1 MTSRARSR
9 STPTAR
15 RSTRTLNRTLA
26 RNSIEIGLLSAIF
39 SVALALPV
47 AYWLRY
53 ATGRW
58 RMVVLFL
65 ITASMF
71 ASYLVRI
78 YAWRTMLGEHGVV
91 NSALESLGI
100 IDQPLGFLIFN
111 RFAVT
116 VALVHIF
123 LPYAVLVLFAG
134 FQPIRPGLLEA
145 AQDLGAGAVPA
156 LAAGDPAAR
165 RGAGAERV
173 PVRVRAL
180 GLRLRHAAVRRR
192 LERRDARRAGA
203 GQLHDRRQL
212 PAGRRHVA
220 AHAGGV
226 RRRST
231 SRSGSACGS
240 RSSTG
245 CASRDRALP
254 RRARD
259 HDRGPAVPVRAAGR
273 RGAVLVPQ
281 DGLAVAPVHGLLA
294 ALVPLRAL
302 RPGLPLGAREQPV
315 RGRLDRGH
323 HAAAGHARLVRDRAH
338 RARGCAARSRCS
350 SSCPSRCPACSSASR
365 CSCSSCA

>member
-1 MTSRARSR
+1 MSAAENEATQAARARGLQLGPVLL
-9 STPTAR
+9 TLPATAAMLVFFVAPIAIFVVYSFLTAELYDVAR
-15 RSTRTLNRTLA
+15 PFTLDAYSAALNSDLNRTLA

-145 AQDLGAGAVPA
+145 AQDLGAGAYVRWRRVILPLVAAPA
-156 LAAGDPAAR
+156 LSAFLFVFVLSASDYVTPQFVGGSSGVMLGVQVQANFTTVGNYPLGAATSLLMLAAFVTLYFAIR
-165 RGAGAERV
+165 F
-173 PVRVRAL
+173 
-180 GLRLRHAAVRRR
+180 GLRLAK
-192 LERRDARRAGA
+192 
-203 GQLHDRRQL
+203 
-212 PAGRRHVA
+212 
-220 AHAGGV
+220 
-226 RRRST
+226 
-231 SRSGSACGS
+231 
-240 RSSTG
+240 
-245 CASRDRALP
+245 
-254 RRARD
+254 
-259 HDRGPAVPVRAAGR
+259 
-273 RGAVLVPQ
+273 
-281 DGLAVAPVHGLLA
+281 
-294 ALVPLRAL
+294 
-302 RPGLPLGAREQPV
+302 
-315 RGRLDRGH
+315 LDR
-323 HAAAGHARLVRDRAH
+323 VRF
-338 RARGCAARSRCS
+338 S
-350 SSCPSRCPACSSASR
+350 
-365 CSCSSCA
+365 

>member
-1 MTSRARSR
+1 MSAAENDATQAARARGLQLGPVLL
-9 STPTAR
+9 TLPATAAMLVFFVAPIAIFVVYSFLTAELYDVAR
-15 RSTRTLNRTLA
+15 PFTLDAYSAALNSQLNRTLA

-145 AQDLGAGAVPA
+145 AQDLGAGSYLRWRRAQDRKVRA
-156 LAAGDPAAR
+156 CCRVLGPAAN
-165 RGAGAERV
+165 
-173 PVRVRAL
+173 
-180 GLRLRHAAVRRR
+180 
-192 LERRDARRAGA
+192 
-203 GQLHDRRQL
+203 QL
-212 PAGRRHVA
+212 
-220 AHAGGV
+220 
-226 RRRST
+226 
-231 SRSGSACGS
+231 SRSCW
-240 RSSTG
+240 
-245 CASRDRALP
+245 
-254 RRARD
+254 
-259 HDRGPAVPVRAAGR
+259 
-273 RGAVLVPQ
+273 
-281 DGLAVAPVHGLLA
+281 VH
-294 ALVPLRAL
+294 
-302 RPGLPLGAREQPV
+302 
-315 RGRLDRGH
+315 
-323 HAAAGHARLVRDRAH
+323 
-338 RARGCAARSRCS
+338 S
-350 SSCPSRCPACSSASR
+350 PS
-365 CSCSSCA
+365 

>member
-1 MTSRARSR
+1 MSAAENEATQAARARGLQLGPVLL
-9 STPTAR
+9 TLPATAAMLVFFVAPIAIFVVYSFLTAELYDVAR
-15 RSTRTLNRTLA
+15 PFTLDAYSAALNSDLNRTLA

-111 RFAVT
+111 RFAET

-145 AQDLGAGAVPA
+145 AQDLGAGAYVRWRRVILPLVAAPA
-156 LAAGDPAAR
+156 LSAFLFVFVLSASDYVTPQFVGGSSGVMLGVQVQANFTTVGNYPLGAATSLLMLAAFVTLYFAIR
-165 RGAGAERV
+165 F
-173 PVRVRAL
+173 
-180 GLRLRHAAVRRR
+180 GLRLAK
-192 LERRDARRAGA
+192 
-203 GQLHDRRQL
+203 
-212 PAGRRHVA
+212 
-220 AHAGGV
+220 
-226 RRRST
+226 
-231 SRSGSACGS
+231 
-240 RSSTG
+240 
-245 CASRDRALP
+245 
-254 RRARD
+254 
-259 HDRGPAVPVRAAGR
+259 
-273 RGAVLVPQ
+273 
-281 DGLAVAPVHGLLA
+281 
-294 ALVPLRAL
+294 
-302 RPGLPLGAREQPV
+302 
-315 RGRLDRGH
+315 LDR
-323 HAAAGHARLVRDRAH
+323 VRF
-338 RARGCAARSRCS
+338 S
-350 SSCPSRCPACSSASR
+350 
-365 CSCSSCA
+365 

>member
-1 MTSRARSR
+1 MSAAENEATQAARARGLQLGPVLL
-9 STPTAR
+9 TLPATAAMLVFFVAPIAIFVVYSFLTAELYDVAR
-15 RSTRTLNRTLA
+15 PFTLDAYSAALNSQLNRTLA

-145 AQDLGAGAVPA
+145 AQDLGAGAYLRWRRVILPLVAAPA
-156 LAAGDPAAR
+156 LSAFLFVFVLSASDYVTPQFVGGSSGVMLGVQVQANFTTVGNYPLGASTSLLMLAAFVTLYFAIR
-165 RGAGAERV
+165 F
-173 PVRVRAL
+173 
-180 GLRLRHAAVRRR
+180 GLRLA
-192 LERRDARRAGA
+192 
-203 GQLHDRRQL
+203 
-212 PAGRRHVA
+212 
-220 AHAGGV
+220 
-226 RRRST
+226 
-231 SRSGSACGS
+231 
-240 RSSTG
+240 
-245 CASRDRALP
+245 
-254 RRARD
+254 
-259 HDRGPAVPVRAAGR
+259 
-273 RGAVLVPQ
+273 
-281 DGLAVAPVHGLLA
+281 
-294 ALVPLRAL
+294 
-302 RPGLPLGAREQPV
+302 
-315 RGRLDRGH
+315 RLDR
-323 HAAAGHARLVRDRAH
+323 VRF
-338 RARGCAARSRCS
+338 S
-350 SSCPSRCPACSSASR
+350 
-365 CSCSSCA
+365 

>member
-1 MTSRARSR
+1 MSAAENDATQAARARGLQLGPVLL
-9 STPTAR
+9 TLPATAAMLVFFVAPIAIFVVYSFLTAELYDVAR
-15 RSTRTLNRTLA
+15 PFTLDAYSAALNSQLNRTLA
-26 RNSIEIGLLSAIF
+26 RNSIEIGLLSAVF

-145 AQDLGAGAVPA
+145 AQDLGAGAYLRWRRVILPLVAAPA
-156 LAAGDPAAR
+156 LSAFLFVFVLSASDYVTPQFVGGSSGVMLGVQVQANFTTVGNYPLGAATSLLMLAAFVTLYFAIR
-165 RGAGAERV
+165 F
-173 PVRVRAL
+173 
-180 GLRLRHAAVRRR
+180 GLRLA
-192 LERRDARRAGA
+192 
-203 GQLHDRRQL
+203 
-212 PAGRRHVA
+212 
-220 AHAGGV
+220 
-226 RRRST
+226 
-231 SRSGSACGS
+231 
-240 RSSTG
+240 
-245 CASRDRALP
+245 
-254 RRARD
+254 
-259 HDRGPAVPVRAAGR
+259 
-273 RGAVLVPQ
+273 
-281 DGLAVAPVHGLLA
+281 
-294 ALVPLRAL
+294 
-302 RPGLPLGAREQPV
+302 
-315 RGRLDRGH
+315 RLDR
-323 HAAAGHARLVRDRAH
+323 VRF
-338 RARGCAARSRCS
+338 S
-350 SSCPSRCPACSSASR
+350 
-365 CSCSSCA
+365 